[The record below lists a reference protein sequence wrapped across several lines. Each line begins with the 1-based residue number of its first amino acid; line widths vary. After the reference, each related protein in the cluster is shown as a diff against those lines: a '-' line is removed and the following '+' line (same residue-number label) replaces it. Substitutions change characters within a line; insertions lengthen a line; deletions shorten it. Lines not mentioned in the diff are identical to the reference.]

1 MTVLDSASLH
11 KFLLH
16 FTGTLTPE
24 LAEHFV
30 KLPPDPD
37 FQQRLDELGG
47 LANEGALSEEERRE
61 YEVLV
66 RLFNPRIISLKK
78 TTLTQPTSIVP
89 SAKLTIPPFVLRYL
103 AATCFQSRS
112 H

>member
-11 KFLLH
+11 KFPLH
-16 FTGTLTPE
+16 FTETLTPE

-47 LANEGALSEEERRE
+47 LANEGTLSEEERRE
-61 YEVLV
+61 YHTYIEAMDVVALLRIKVLA
-66 RLFNPRIISLKK
+66 RTK
-78 TTLTQPTSIVP
+78 
-89 SAKLTIPPFVLRYL
+89 
-103 AATCFQSRS
+103 
-112 H
+112 

>member
-1 MTVLDSASLH
+1 MTALDSASLH

-16 FTGTLTPE
+16 FTDTLTPE

-30 KLPPDPD
+30 TLPPDPE

-61 YEVLV
+61 YDTYIEAMDVIALLRVKVL
-66 RLFNPRIISLKK
+66 
-78 TTLTQPTSIVP
+78 
-89 SAKLTIPPFVLRYL
+89 
-103 AATCFQSRS
+103 SRTK
-112 H
+112 